1 MSIRRCSLDRLPVE
15 LVHIVFTYFN
25 RIFYAYSN
33 FHWHLRSEQ
42 VVSLTLSD
50 DEDAPGQSEL
60 RPSQRVES
68 VALIL

>member
-1 MSIRRCSLDRLPVE
+1 MFFRSFTCRISAHCIHLFQSNSLCIFE
-15 LVHIVFTYFN
+15 L
-25 RIFYAYSN
+25 S
-33 FHWHLRSEQ
+33 SEQ

-50 DEDAPGQSEL
+50 DEIAPGQSEL